1 MLGGRAP
8 RTPATLG
15 PARGVPEP
23 GGSGAR
29 PGSRPTPWS
38 QTAVAYILGKAP
50 TKETNPIGADAP
62 ARGGAARLRWHGRW
76 INKAPRVAGIAQQ
89 VRAPGCG
96 PGGHRFDPGCSP
108 QSFSH
113 SCPSQPGASPPRSE
127 AYARSRSGRRGQGH
141 SVDRQGRR
149 CRAMGDAVPRHPAA
163 ARGHPGV
170 CDGFG
175 AVGDARAPTAWVA
188 QPPNPGSARMYR
200 RTTGKNTYSL
210 FSIFD

>member
-29 PGSRPTPWS
+29 PGSRPTSWS

-50 TKETNPIGADAP
+50 TKETNPIGADASV
-62 ARGGAARLRWHGRW
+62 RGGAARLRWHGRW

-113 SCPSQPGASPPRSE
+113 CCPSQLGAPPPRSE
-127 AYARSRSGRRGQGH
+127 AYPLAAGSPGAPPST
-141 SVDRQGRR
+141 DRQGRR
-149 CRAMGDAVPRHPAA
+149 CRTMRYGI
-163 ARGHPGV
+163 
-170 CDGFG
+170 
-175 AVGDARAPTAWVA
+175 ARASW
-188 QPPNPGSARMYR
+188 R
-200 RTTGKNTYSL
+200 RSRASWGMRWLRGRRECLSSKGLGGAATESGIGKDISQ
-210 FSIFD
+210 DPK